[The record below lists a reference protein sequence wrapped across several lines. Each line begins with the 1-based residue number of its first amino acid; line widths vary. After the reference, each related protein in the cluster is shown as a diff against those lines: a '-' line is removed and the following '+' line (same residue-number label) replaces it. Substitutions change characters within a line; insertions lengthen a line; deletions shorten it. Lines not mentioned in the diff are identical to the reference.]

1 MRTLPAALVLAATAS
16 VALAACSDPTTSS
29 SSSSESGSSASSS
42 TAITPFDVSTLET
55 VDSVA
60 ALVPDAVKQRGTLRN
75 GASTDYAPGEFL
87 ADDGQTP
94 VGYDVDLIKAL
105 AKVMGLKEGTT
116 ETAGFDTILPQLG
129 TKFDVGASS
138 FTITS
143 EREEATNM
151 ISYVEVGSAYA
162 VAKGNPKNFDPANP
176 CGATIG
182 VQTGTYQQD
191 YAQELSDKCVADGK
205 EKINVM
211 PLDLQTDISTKVIG
225 GQYDAT
231 LADSTVVGY
240 TVELAGGQLEQA
252 GDVIESA
259 PQGIAV
265 AKDDEQLAKA
275 VQAGL
280 QYLMD
285 NGYLDKI
292 LGAYGA
298 QDAALKTAELNP
310 AL

>member
-42 TAITPFDVSTLET
+42 TVITPFDVSTLET

-205 EKINVM
+205 EKIQVM